1 MPRSSSPRLR
11 MTTIEGIPK
20 TDLHRHAETGAH
32 LDRLFAARDGR
43 PPYDWK
49 DAVERL
55 AELPPGM
62 PRLARLDGDLDMAAL
77 RPIAVSYVHF
87 VEYTTATMREAA
99 SDGAV
104 LLEIRVGVGAGLGP
118 DHMALFREAERRVRE
133 EYPDFHAEAIGVM
146 RPTPDEA
153 EAFETCLRAR
163 DQGLAGIDFI
173 PDPLDTEADW
183 TVAYRWAER
192 AAEAG
197 LGITAHAAEFST
209 ANLAAALRDSGNHPD
224 RPRRVRGRRVTSCYG
239 NWSTQESPIECC
251 LTSNAVLG
259 AVPSLE
265 EHPVR
270 DFVDAG
276 VPVTLCTDDPVRLYT
291 SIAREYELAKS
302 LGFGDDD
309 LRTFTRDGVLASF
322 ASNERKSAILGLL
335 DDE

>member
-1 MPRSSSPRLR
+1 
-11 MTTIEGIPK
+11 MTRHLPK
-20 TDLHRHAETGAH
+20 VDIHRHAESMAH
-32 LDRLFAARDGR
+32 LDRLFAARDHR
-43 PPYDWK
+43 PPYDWE
-49 DAVERL
+49 DSIARL
-55 AELPPGM
+55 TELPPGM
-62 PRLARLDGDLDMAAL
+62 PRLARLDGDLDGAAL

-118 DHMALFREAERRVRE
+118 DHMALFQEAERRVRE

-146 RPTPDEA
+146 RPTPDVA
-153 EAFETCLRAR
+153 DAFETCLRAR
-163 DQGLAGIDFI
+163 DQGLAGIDFV

-209 ANLAAALRDSGNHPD
+209 ANLTAALRVPGITRIGHGVYAAAEDELLKQVVDSG
-224 RPRRVRGRRVTSCYG
+224 VTV
-239 NWSTQESPIECC
+239 ECC
-251 LTSNAVLG
+251 LTSNVVLG

-265 EHPVR
+265 EHPIR
-270 DFVDAG
+270 DFVEAG
-276 VPVTLCTDDPVRLYT
+276 VPVTLCSDDPVRLCT
-291 SIAREYELAKS
+291 DIAREYELAES
-302 LGFGDDD
+302 LGFGTDD
-309 LRTFTRDGVLASF
+309 LRTFTRNGVLASF
-322 ASNERKSAILGLL
+322 TPPERKSAILDLL

>member
-1 MPRSSSPRLR
+1 MPIREL
-11 MTTIEGIPK
+11 PK
-20 TDLHRHAETGAH
+20 VDVHRHAETVAH

-49 DAVERL
+49 DAVARL

-62 PRLARLDGDLDMAAL
+62 PRLARLNGDLDDDAL

-87 VEYTTATMREAA
+87 VEYTTATMRDAA

-133 EYPDFHAEAIGVM
+133 EYPDFHAEALGVM
-146 RPTPDEA
+146 RPTPDGA

-163 DQGLAGIDFI
+163 DQGLAGIDFV
-173 PDPLDTEADW
+173 PEPLDSEADW

-209 ANLAAALRDSGNHPD
+209 ANLAAALRLPGITRIGHGVYASTSDELLQQVVDSG
-224 RPRRVRGRRVTSCYG
+224 VTV
-239 NWSTQESPIECC
+239 ECC
-251 LTSNAVLG
+251 LTSNVVLG

-265 EHPVR
+265 EHPIR
-270 DFVDAG
+270 DFVEAG
-276 VPVTLCTDDPVRLYT
+276 VPVTLCSDDPVRLCT
-291 SIAREYELAKS
+291 SIDREYELAES
-302 LGFGDDD
+302 LGFGTDD
-309 LRTFTRDGVLASF
+309 LRTFTRNGVLASF
-322 ASNERKSAILGLL
+322 TPPERKSTILGLL
-335 DDE
+335 EAE

>member
-1 MPRSSSPRLR
+1 MRP
-11 MTTIEGIPK
+11 MTALDIPK
-20 TDLHRHAETGAH
+20 VDIHRHAETGAH
-32 LDRLFAARDGR
+32 LDRLFAARDNR

-49 DAVERL
+49 DAVEHL

-77 RPIAVSYVHF
+77 RPVAVSYVHF

-99 SDGAV
+99 RDGAV

-118 DHMALFREAERRVRE
+118 DHMALFRESERRVRE

-146 RPTPDEA
+146 WPTRQGP

-173 PDPLDTEADW
+173 PDPFDTEADW

-192 AAEAG
+192 AVEAG

-209 ANLAAALRDSGNHPD
+209 ANLSAVLLVPGITRIGHGVYAADDDALLRQVVDSG
-224 RPRRVRGRRVTSCYG
+224 VT
-239 NWSTQESPIECC
+239 IECC
-251 LTSNAVLG
+251 LTSNVVLG

-270 DFVDAG
+270 DFVEAG
-276 VPVTLCTDDPVRLYT
+276 VPVTLCTDDPVRLCT
-291 SIAREYELAKS
+291 SIDREYDVAAS
-302 LGFGDDD
+302 LGFGPDD
-309 LRTFTRDGVLASF
+309 LRAFSRNGVLASF
-322 ASNERKSAILGLL
+322 TPDERRSAILGLVE
-335 DDE
+335 DD

>member
-1 MPRSSSPRLR
+1 MPIREL
-11 MTTIEGIPK
+11 PK
-20 TDLHRHAETGAH
+20 VDIHRHAETGAH

-49 DAVERL
+49 GAVERL
-55 AELPPGM
+55 AELAPGM

-133 EYPDFHAEAIGVM
+133 EYPGFHAEALGVM
-146 RPTPDEA
+146 RPTPDGS

-163 DQGLAGIDFI
+163 DQGLAGIDFV
-173 PDPLDTEADW
+173 PEPLDSEADW

-209 ANLAAALRDSGNHPD
+209 ANLAAALRVTGITRIGHGVYASADDDLLQQVVDSG
-224 RPRRVRGRRVTSCYG
+224 VT
-239 NWSTQESPIECC
+239 IECC
-251 LTSNAVLG
+251 LTSNVVLG

-265 EHPVR
+265 EHPIR

-276 VPVTLCTDDPVRLYT
+276 VPVTLCTDDPVRLCT
-291 SIAREYELAKS
+291 DIAREYELAES
-302 LGFGDDD
+302 LGFGTDD
-309 LRTFTRDGVLASF
+309 LRTFTRNGVLASF
-322 ASNERKSAILGLL
+322 TSNERRSAILGLL

>member
-1 MPRSSSPRLR
+1 M
-11 MTTIEGIPK
+11 TIEGIPK
-20 TDLHRHAETGAH
+20 TDIHRHAETGAH

-77 RPIAVSYVHF
+77 RPVAVSYVHF
-87 VEYTTATMREAA
+87 LEYTTAIMTDAA

-104 LLEIRVGVGAGLGP
+104 LLEVRFGVGAGLGP
-118 DHMALFREAERRVRE
+118 DHMSLFREAERRVRE
-133 EYPDFHAEAIGVM
+133 EYPGFHAEALGLM
-146 RPTPDEA
+146 RPMPDGA
-153 EAFETCLRAR
+153 DAFETCLRAR

-173 PDPLDTEADW
+173 PEPLDTEADW

-209 ANLAAALRDSGNHPD
+209 ANLAAALRLPGITRIGHGVYAAAEGELLRQVVDSG
-224 RPRRVRGRRVTSCYG
+224 VT
-239 NWSTQESPIECC
+239 IECC
-251 LTSNAVLG
+251 LTSNVLLG

-276 VPVTLCTDDPVRLYT
+276 VPVTLSTDDPVRLCT
-291 SIAREYELAKS
+291 SIDREYDLAAS
-302 LGFGDDD
+302 LGFEEGD
-309 LRTFTRDGVLASF
+309 LRAFTRNGVLASF
-322 ASNERKSAILGLL
+322 TSNERKSAILGLL

>member
-1 MPRSSSPRLR
+1 
-11 MTTIEGIPK
+11 MTMENTPK
-20 TDLHRHAETGAH
+20 VDIHRHAETGAH

-77 RPIAVSYVHF
+77 RPVAVSYVHF
-87 VEYTTATMREAA
+87 LEYTTAIMTDAA
-99 SDGAV
+99 SDGVA
-104 LLEIRVGVGAGLGP
+104 LLEVRFGVGAGLGP
-118 DHMALFREAERRVRE
+118 DHMSLFREAERSVRE
-133 EYPDFHAEAIGVM
+133 RHPDFHAEALGVLQ
-146 RPTPDEA
+146 PTPDRA
-153 EAFETCLRAR
+153 EAFESCLRAR

-173 PDPLDTEADW
+173 PQPFDAEADW

-209 ANLAAALRDSGNHPD
+209 ANLAAALRLPGITRIGHGVYAAAEDDLMRQVVDSG
-224 RPRRVRGRRVTSCYG
+224 VTV
-239 NWSTQESPIECC
+239 ECC
-251 LTSNAVLG
+251 LTSNVVLG

-270 DFVDAG
+270 DFVEAG
-276 VPVTLCTDDPVRLYT
+276 VPVTLCTDDPVRLCT
-291 SIAREYELAKS
+291 SIGREYDLAAS
-302 LGFGDDD
+302 LGFGDAD
-309 LRTFTRDGVLASF
+309 LLSFTHNGILASF
-322 ASNERKSAILGLL
+322 TSDARRSALLALL

>member
-1 MPRSSSPRLR
+1 MAAR
-11 MTTIEGIPK
+11 TVPK

-49 DAVERL
+49 RAVERL

-87 VEYTTATMREAA
+87 LEYTTAIMTDAA

-104 LLEIRVGVGAGLGP
+104 LLEVRFGVGAGLGP
-118 DHMALFREAERRVRE
+118 DHMSLFREAERRVRE
-133 EYPDFHAEAIGVM
+133 RYAHFHAEALGVLQ
-146 RPTPDEA
+146 PAPDRA
-153 EAFETCLRAR
+153 EAFDTCLRAR
-163 DQGLAGIDFI
+163 EQGLAGIDFI
-173 PDPLDTEADW
+173 PDPFDTEADW
-183 TVAYRWAER
+183 TTAYRWAER

-209 ANLAAALRDSGNHPD
+209 ANLAAALRLPGITRIGHGVYAAAQDDLLRQVVDSG
-224 RPRRVRGRRVTSCYG
+224 VT
-239 NWSTQESPIECC
+239 IECC

-259 AVPSLE
+259 TVPSPE

-276 VPVTLCTDDPVRLYT
+276 VPVTLCTDDPVRLNT
-291 SIAREYELAKS
+291 SIGREYDLAAS
-302 LGFGDDD
+302 LGFGDAD
-309 LRTFTRDGVLASF
+309 LLSFTRNGVLASF
-322 ASNERKSAILGLL
+322 TPPDRKSAILGLL

>member
-1 MPRSSSPRLR
+1 MPTREL
-11 MTTIEGIPK
+11 PK
-20 TDLHRHAETGAH
+20 ADIHRHAETGAH

-77 RPIAVSYVHF
+77 RPVAVSYVHF
-87 VEYTTATMREAA
+87 LEYTTATMREAA
-99 SDGAV
+99 RDGTV

-133 EYPDFHAEAIGVM
+133 EYPDFHAETIGVM

-153 EAFETCLRAR
+153 DAFETCLRAR

-173 PDPLDTEADW
+173 PEPLDTEADW

-209 ANLAAALRDSGNHPD
+209 ANLAAALRLPGITRIGHGVYAAAEDELLQQVVDSG
-224 RPRRVRGRRVTSCYG
+224 VTV
-239 NWSTQESPIECC
+239 ECC
-251 LTSNAVLG
+251 LTSNVVLG
-259 AVPSLE
+259 AVPSLD
-265 EHPVR
+265 EHPIR
-270 DFVDAG
+270 DFVEAG
-276 VPVTLCTDDPVRLYT
+276 VPVTLCSDDPVRLCT
-291 SIAREYELAKS
+291 DIAREYELAES
-302 LGFGDDD
+302 LGFGAND
-309 LRTFTRDGVLASF
+309 LRAFTRNGVLASF
-322 ASNERKSAILGLL
+322 TSDERKSAILGLL
-335 DDE
+335 EEN

>member
-1 MPRSSSPRLR
+1 M
-11 MTTIEGIPK
+11 TIEGIPK

-49 DAVERL
+49 NAVERL
-55 AELPPGM
+55 VELPPGM

-87 VEYTTATMREAA
+87 VEYTTATMMDAA
-99 SDGAV
+99 RDGAV

-118 DHMALFREAERRVRE
+118 DHMTLFREAERRVRE
-133 EYPDFHAEAIGVM
+133 RYPDFHAEALGLM
-146 RPTPDEA
+146 RPTPDGA
-153 EAFETCLRAR
+153 DAFETCLRAR
-163 DQGLAGIDFI
+163 DQGLAGIDFV
-173 PDPLDTEADW
+173 PEPLDTEADW

-209 ANLAAALRDSGNHPD
+209 ANLAAALRVPGLTRIGHGVYAAAEDDLLQQVVDSG
-224 RPRRVRGRRVTSCYG
+224 VT
-239 NWSTQESPIECC
+239 IECC
-251 LTSNAVLG
+251 LTSNVVLG

-270 DFVDAG
+270 NFVQAG
-276 VPVTLCTDDPVRLYT
+276 VPVTLCTDDPVRLCT
-291 SIAREYELAKS
+291 SIDREYDLAAS
-302 LGFGDDD
+302 LGFGADD
-309 LRTFTRDGVLASF
+309 LSAFTRNGVLASF
-322 ASNERKSAILGLL
+322 TSNERKSAILGLL